1 MQFQYESYILSRSCS
16 SSPSLIPSLA
26 LVRPLPPS
34 FPPPLPCLRR
44 LPHRGLMD
52 VLYRTHE
59 CSSACG
65 DDGVGELG
73 HGHTAGEGGGAVAR
87 GGGREGEREGCVSD
101 SNFMFC
107 FFAREGGREG
117 KRSGSVSLWRRW
129 RRRARPWAYGRR
141 RRRSSS

>member
-1 MQFQYESYILSRSCS
+1 MFGRAGGREGEREGGREGRGIGEQKCIFCMNI
-16 SSPSLIPSLA
+16 IPSLA

-34 FPPPLPCLRR
+34 FPPFLPDLRR

-73 HGHTAGEGGGAVAR
+73 HGHTAGEGG
-87 GGGREGEREGCVSD
+87 
-101 SNFMFC
+101 
-107 FFAREGGREG
+107 
-117 KRSGSVSLWRRW
+117 
-129 RRRARPWAYGRR
+129 
-141 RRRSSS
+141 